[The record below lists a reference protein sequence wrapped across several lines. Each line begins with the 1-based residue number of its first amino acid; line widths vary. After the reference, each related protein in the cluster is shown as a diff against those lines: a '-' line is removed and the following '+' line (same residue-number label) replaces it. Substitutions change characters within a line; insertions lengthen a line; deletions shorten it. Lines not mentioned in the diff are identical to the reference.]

1 MLAPQKKSKFVVS
14 CNIILLFQKKLVIL
28 QRKRILLF
36 ISFAN
41 SFKCGR
47 FAYIKVK
54 EILTKK
60 SIRYELSKQV

>member
-1 MLAPQKKSKFVVS
+1 MMRPHTQPGCCV
-14 CNIILLFQKKLVIL
+14 
-28 QRKRILLF
+28 
-36 ISFAN
+36 
-41 SFKCGR
+41 CGR